1 MAPRRHG
8 IARIVTNN
16 DSRNPM
22 VQLNLALGFVPQP
35 AWVRVEKTPD
45 GMDGAKPAT

>member
-22 VQLNLALGFVPQP
+22 YQLNLALGFVPQP
-35 AWVRVEKTPD
+35 AWVRVEKALD
-45 GMDGAKPAT
+45 RAAVESPAS